1 MKLLSR
7 YIFLS
12 CFWLI
17 PFLGR
22 TQVLVHKTDGG
33 FSLQEFAIKSELQFL
48 FENDDFRNIKLIVS
62 NDSTPLI
69 EALNESLK
77 ASKASAFFKEP
88 NYVLITKHKIESK
101 LPIELFETQKDV
113 VNEPETKSTNNYL
126 KTNRQIGVKTI
137 IIGNKKDGAYQ
148 SSVKITGKVKNR
160 ISDEPIYGVTIYVD
174 ETKDGTITDFNGTY
188 SLTLPKGTYHIST
201 KSLEYEEVKYILKV
215 YSDDKLDFSL
225 DSKVYDLGEV
235 IVRADA
241 VANVERPAMGIE
253 KLTTKTLK
261 TIPRVMGETDIVKV
275 ALLLPG
281 VQSVGEGTGG
291 FNVRGAPADQNIF
304 YLNQIPIYNTSHLM
318 GFFSSFT
325 PNAIGEFSLY
335 KSSFPANFGGRLS
348 SVFDIQTKEG
358 RKDGFMLRG
367 GISPITTDALIE
379 GSLNKKK
386 LTYLLGIR
394 TTYSDWVLNLI
405 NVPAFENSSG
415 KFRDGILALN
425 YDLNKNNQLKFTS
438 YYSYDRVNLNG
449 LTDFNYQNLGGS
461 LSWKKIIKNKHQ
473 FELSAVSSNYQYNE
487 QNTVTDFQ
495 DYNLRYALNHY
506 EAKSNLTLRPT
517 NKHTILIGANTVLY
531 QLDMGELNPIGT
543 ESVIQ
548 SLDFGAE
555 KGLESGI
562 YINEEWKLNARI
574 SLNGGVRLNS
584 YQYLGPQNT
593 YTYLNGAERT
603 IENIIDTIYYAS
615 NKVIA
620 SYLNPDVRLSVKF
633 AFNEFFSLKGSIN
646 QVHQYINMLSNTV
659 ALAPNAKWKL
669 ADHHIKPMQG
679 WQYSLG
685 AFKNLKQN
693 KYELSFELYYK
704 NVTQLVEFKDGAN
717 LVVSTIPETELLQ
730 GELNAYG
737 GELMLK
743 KTAGNLTGWIN
754 YTYARSLVQV
764 LGINYGEIYPAN
776 YDKPHA
782 LNVVANYK
790 FSRRINVSS
799 NVVFASGRPITYP
812 TAVFYQTD
820 FPNTFYSTRNEF
832 RIPDYLRF
840 DLSMSYEG
848 NLKKDKPIHGIWNV
862 SVYNLLG
869 RNNAFTVYALQ
880 EGSSINGYQLSIF
893 GSPIV
898 SVAYQFKLGSYEQ

>member
-1 MKLLSR
+1 MKEFSR
-7 YIFLS
+7 AILFS

-17 PFLGR
+17 SMLGNAQ
-22 TQVLVHKTDGG
+22 TLVHKADNG
-33 FSLQEFAIKSELQFL
+33 FSLQDFSAKNELLFL
-48 FENDDFRNIKLIVS
+48 FENEDYKGVKLIVI
-62 NDSTPLI
+62 NDSTPLL
-69 EALNESLK
+69 EALNQSLK
-77 ASKASAFFKEP
+77 AIEAHAFFKEP
-88 NYVLITKHKIESK
+88 NYVLITKNKIESN
-101 LPIELFETQKDV
+101 LPVELFETQENV
-113 VNEPETKSTNNYL
+113 VIEPKEKASNYL
-126 KTNRQIGVKTI
+126 KTNRQVGIKTVV
-137 IIGNKKDGAYQ
+137 IGNKKDGAYQ
-148 SSVKITGKVKNR
+148 STVNITGNVKNR
-160 ISDEPIYGVTIYVD
+160 ISGEPIFGVTIYID
-174 ETKDGTITDFNGTY
+174 ETKGGTITDFDGNY
-188 SLTLPKGTYHIST
+188 SLKLPKGTYHIST
-201 KSLEYEEVKYILKV
+201 KSLEYEELKYILKV
-215 YSDDKLDFSL
+215 YSDGQLDFTL
-225 DSKVYDLGEV
+225 NSKVYDLGEV

-241 VANVERPAMGIE
+241 VANVERPAMGLE

-261 TIPRVMGETDIVKV
+261 TIPKVMGETDIVKV

-304 YLNQIPIYNTSHLM
+304 YLNQIPVYNTSHLM

-335 KSSFPANFGGRLS
+335 KSSFPANYGGRLS

-367 GISPITTDALIE
+367 GISPITTDALVE

-415 KFRDGILALN
+415 KFRDGILQLN

-438 YYSYDRVNLNG
+438 YYSYDRINLNG

-473 FELSAVSSNYQYNE
+473 FELSTVSSNYQYNE

-495 DYNLRYALNHY
+495 DYDLRYALNHH
-506 EAKSNLTLRPT
+506 EAKANLTLRP
-517 NKHTILIGANTVLY
+517 NHKHTILIGANTVLY
-531 QLDMGELNPIGT
+531 QLDLGELNPIGN

-562 YINEEWKLNARI
+562 YINEEWKLNGRI

-584 YQYLGPQNT
+584 YQYLGPQTTFT
-593 YTYLNGAERT
+593 YQDGAERS
-603 IENIIDTIYYAS
+603 IDNITDTTFYGA

-620 SYLNPDVRLSVKF
+620 SYFNPDVRFSAKF
-633 AFNEFFSLKGSIN
+633 AIDEFFSLKGSVN

-669 ADHHIKPMQG
+669 ADHHVKPMQG
-679 WQYSLG
+679 WQYSVG

-693 KYELSFELYYK
+693 KYELSLELYYK
-704 NVTQLVEFKDGAN
+704 KVTQLVEFKDGAN
-717 LVVSTIPETELLQ
+717 LVVSTLPETELLQ

-743 KTAGNLTGWIN
+743 KSSGKLTGWIN

-764 LGINYGEIYPAN
+764 QGINYGEIYPAN

-799 NVVFASGRPITYP
+799 NMVFASGRPITYP

-832 RIPDYLRF
+832 RIPNYLRF
-840 DLSMSYEG
+840 DASMSYEG